1 MGNELDTPILTKNS
15 FDKETEYI
23 KYGSSSVQGW
33 KTIMEEYNF
42 FLSDIYPN
50 TNKKIDIFGLFSGDG
65 GPEVA
70 KYICNIFPDK
80 LISNNNFK
88 EGKFEEALKET
99 FIEID
104 STLNSDKAKMELK
117 KIEQEFKLNE
127 KEEIDLINKTCGNG
141 EDLPDRELEQI
152 KCIKDLLNPRN
163 LKDYNISFFSGC
175 SGIVIIIS
183 NEKIYIANIGNIR
196 CIPIDTNLEIIPEKV
211 TKIITVNDE
220 QEKNRIL
227 FSQEFKEKKKIYPEF
242 IENSR
247 EFGFFDYKENKWLK
261 HEDQAISSE
270 PDIIE
275 LDYDKIKYLIIGS
288 NGLFEQGDNTDEIFY
303 NKCNRKLAEYFIEKI
318 NKNNN
323 NKKLSS
329 LIEDYLDKI
338 IPKTKNNNIDIK
350 YQNYLSNISCAII
363 QPLARPK
370 FQEDIEEKKEE
381 NNKVKFNI
389 NTSNE
394 KEKQKQESFKKSS
407 NNNRSMKNLFSFLKN
422 NDKGNS
428 NNNNINDNNNKN
440 SSSSKNVYKVE
451 KKENKK
457 LESSSSFTNIFKK
470 KQK

>member
-1 MGNELDTPILTKNS
+1 MGNELDTPILIKNS
-15 FDKETEYI
+15 FDKETECI

-33 KTIMEEYNF
+33 KTTMDEYNF

-70 KYICNIFPDK
+70 KYICNIFPEK
-80 LISNNNFK
+80 LKSNNNFK
-88 EGKFEEALKET
+88 EGKYIEALKET

-104 STLNSDKAKMELK
+104 SSLNSDKAKIELK

-163 LKDYNISFFSGC
+163 LKDYNISFFTGC
-175 SGIVIIIS
+175 SGMVIIIS

-196 CIPIDTNLEIIPEKV
+196 CIPIDINLEIIPEKV
-211 TKIITVNDE
+211 TKILTVNDD
-220 QEKNRIL
+220 QEKNRII

-242 IENSR
+242 IESSR
-247 EFGFFDYKENKWLK
+247 EFGFFDYKENRWLK

-270 PDIIE
+270 PEIIE

-288 NGLFEQGDNTDEIFY
+288 NGLFEQGDNTDHIFY
-303 NKCNRKLAEYFIEKI
+303 NKCNRKLAEYFVEKI
-318 NKNNN
+318 NKNNYN
-323 NKKLSS
+323 NKLSN
-329 LIEDYLDKI
+329 LIEEYFDKI

-350 YQNYLSNISCAII
+350 YQNYLTNISCAII
-363 QPLARPK
+363 QLLFRPK
-370 FQEDIEEKKEE
+370 IIENSEEKKIE
-381 NNKVKFNI
+381 NNKIKFNM
-389 NTSNE
+389 NLSNE
-394 KEKQKQESFKKSS
+394 KLKQESFKKSS

-422 NDKGNS
+422 SDKGN
-428 NNNNINDNNNKN
+428 NNNGNDNNDKN
-440 SSSSKNVYKVE
+440 SSSSKNVYKIE